1 MCVWLRQK
9 HFNLAQFCHR
19 RVLGNSVMEEGVTKE
34 HGGCM
39 RARKPEG
46 LGRMT
51 LTCRQAEVF
60 AHQSL
65 CVCMSLRKRVFVC
78 TCPHYHQLRDSL
90 TAGLSLYMTFF
101 DDHSP

>member
-1 MCVWLRQK
+1 MCARACVRQK

-19 RVLGNSVMEEGVTKE
+19 SVLGNSVMEGGVTKE

-51 LTCRQAEVF
+51 LTCRQAEEFV
-60 AHQSL
+60 HHSL
-65 CVCMSLRKRVFVC
+65 CVSVHMYVYVC
-78 TCPHYHQLRDSL
+78 VCV
-90 TAGLSLYMTFF
+90 
-101 DDHSP
+101 